1 MKRFLVVLLLMTLL
15 LSSCAKK
22 EKSYADDLPCSE
34 LADTVEEQ
42 IPVDF
47 GYETFGSEHLRYYF
61 EDTKLHDDACL
72 RYTVRSEDI
81 GEFGIFHAP
90 NAEARD
96 EIKDLCEDYLEEL
109 REEKTTFIES
119 YAPEEIPK
127 LEHAEVR
134 SFGNYVVYAI
144 LSDTDRELVFETVEK
159 KLVQGKE

>member
-22 EKSYADDLPCSE
+22 EKTYADDLPCAE

-47 GYETFGSEHLRYYF
+47 GYETFGGEHLRYYF

-81 GEFGIFHAP
+81 GEFGIFHTP
-90 NAEARD
+90 DEASRQ
-96 EIKDLCEDYLEEL
+96 EIEDLCEDYLETL

-119 YAPEEIPK
+119 YAPEEVPK
-127 LEHAEVR
+127 LERAEVR
-134 SFGNYVVYAI
+134 SFGNYTVYAI
-144 LSDTDRELVFETVEK
+144 LSDDDRELLFDTVEK
-159 KLVQGKE
+159 KLVKE